1 MAKTRYNKN
10 NKKTRRKKTRK
21 FRGGA
26 MTTPTKV
33 GANSMFGFNLDFL
46 GNYLPKMPEFMK
58 FELPKFELPKLE
70 MPTMNTFNPF
80 ATSKKNKCDICET
93 EECKKHLEEKSNQ
106 GTQEKDEQK
115 TEKVDEPTEEADK
128 PAEEADKSDENAD
141 KPAEEADKPPEEDNQ
156 VGGKKLKYKKKRT
169 RRRKKYKKK
178 Q

>member
-10 NKKTRRKKTRK
+10 NKKTRRKKTRR

-26 MTTPTKV
+26 MPTPPKV

-46 GNYLPKMPEFMK
+46 GNYLHKMPEFM
-58 FELPKFELPKLE
+58 KFELPKLE

-106 GTQEKDEQK
+106 GTQEKDEQNN
-115 TEKVDEPTEEADK
+115 P
-128 PAEEADKSDENAD
+128 KS
-141 KPAEEADKPPEEDNQ
+141 
-156 VGGKKLKYKKKRT
+156 
-169 RRRKKYKKK
+169 
-178 Q
+178 